1 MLGSIRGPVSS
12 RPASPLPALHFNMQ
26 MIYLLPGDFW
36 LQPGQ
41 FAAPSEAAHNPI
53 RASCEAISIKYI
65 TLFSESIPFFRL
77 FLKFSQSGFDPL
89 YT

>member
-12 RPASPLPALHFNMQ
+12 RPASFQYADDL
-26 MIYLLPGDFW
+26 
-36 LQPGQ
+36 

>member
-26 MIYLLPGDFW
+26 MIL
-36 LQPGQ
+36 